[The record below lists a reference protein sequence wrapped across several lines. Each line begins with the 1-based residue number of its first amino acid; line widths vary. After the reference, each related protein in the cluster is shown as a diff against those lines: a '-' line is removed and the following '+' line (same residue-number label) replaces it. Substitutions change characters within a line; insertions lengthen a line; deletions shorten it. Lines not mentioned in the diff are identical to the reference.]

1 MMRWRFC
8 HGQSYSQSDFGYAGS
23 RYRGDI
29 LKILFHLLGEYRR
42 RTSPSQHPL
51 RTNVRISNE
60 LMASLE
66 CSHLTGVAHLNGM
79 NKNLACDK
87 IE

>member
-1 MMRWRFC
+1 MASHTRSLILGMQAVAIEETFSRSF
-8 HGQSYSQSDFGYAGS
+8 SIYSANTVVG
-23 RYRGDI
+23 RV
-29 LKILFHLLGEYRR
+29 
-42 RTSPSQHPL
+42 PSQHPL

-66 CSHLTGVAHLNGM
+66 CSHLTGVAHLDGM